1 MVVLPT
7 QKESPTRRGHS
18 PSCSLGIVRKSID
31 RKSTRLNSSHLV
43 ISYAVFC
50 LKKKSPHA
58 VAKRRNGTSRGFQ
71 PVSSNGGGANPRG
84 PSRGD
89 VCTWHLEI
97 RRSSHTAAKK
107 SSCFSP

>member
-31 RKSTRLNSSHLV
+31 RKSTRLNSSHLA

-50 LKKKSPHA
+50 LKKKTPHA
-58 VAKRRNGTSRGFQ
+58 LPDAVG
-71 PVSSNGGGANPRG
+71 SSLGGVGGVEGRSCCSLPRLAARDG
-84 PSRGD
+84 PSLRALHAPAACAGARD
-89 VCTWHLEI
+89 
-97 RRSSHTAAKK
+97 RPSHARH
-107 SSCFSP
+107 